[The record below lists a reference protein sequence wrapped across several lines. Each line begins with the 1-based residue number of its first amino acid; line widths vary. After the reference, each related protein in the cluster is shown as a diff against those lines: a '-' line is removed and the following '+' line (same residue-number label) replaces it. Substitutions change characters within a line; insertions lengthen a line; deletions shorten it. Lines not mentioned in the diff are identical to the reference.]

1 MTYSWHRPAVSGFA
15 TDGRALLPGTL
26 NAFARFWEGE
36 PPGEPRHHP
45 ARTEPRPPGI
55 TQGRLAFTVFITPTR
70 NVSMKSDRTEEP
82 PARRLG
88 ILYVTSFCTIA
99 LLSGLSQAFV
109 LKELAFESRAI
120 SSVARLAGQ
129 WSVDHSLSVSAMAV
143 LAASDAWEREK
154 SECSL
159 RQAIEQRQHETSGS
173 SRQDVPKVGSNER
186 DSASSRL
193 RREAETHR
201 HSATESATELVA
213 LLEKNWPAL
222 PSTAESAALMR
233 SISAEEAAA
242 RRLAAEATQATA
254 DEVAARIG
262 KVETFEYQ
270 LFGMVVVVL
279 VLEGLFVVNPAV
291 LKIQQIMRD
300 MRQSHD
306 ELKFYATKLERS
318 NKELQDF
325 ASVASHDLQEPLRK
339 IQAFSD
345 RLRSRCM
352 QAIDQQGRDY
362 LDRIQNAAGRMQSL
376 INDLLTYARVESKA
390 QPFVPTDLVSVTREV
405 VSDLEARIEQVNG
418 RVVVGELP
426 SVEADPL
433 QVRQLMQNLIGNS
446 LKYHRPD
453 VHPEVSVYGHH
464 LGDGTCQTPGA
475 AAGPYCQIMVE
486 DNGIGFEE
494 VYSEKIF
501 AIFQRLHGRTEYEGT
516 GVGLAVCRK
525 IVERH
530 GGTITARSTPGKGST
545 FVVTLP
551 VRQPKEVTR
560 DECRS

>member
-1 MTYSWHRPAVSGFA
+1 
-15 TDGRALLPGTL
+15 
-26 NAFARFWEGE
+26 
-36 PPGEPRHHP
+36 
-45 ARTEPRPPGI
+45 
-55 TQGRLAFTVFITPTR
+55 
-70 NVSMKSDRTEEP
+70 MKSDCTEEP

-99 LLSGLSQAFV
+99 LLSGLSQVFV
-109 LKELAFESRAI
+109 LRELSSESRAI

-129 WSVDHSLSVSAMAV
+129 WSLDHSLSVLSMAV

-154 SECSL
+154 QQAAL
-159 RQAIEQRQHETSGS
+159 RQVIEQRRPETSGF
-173 SRQDVPKVGSNER
+173 SRQDIPKVGSNER

-201 HSATESATELVA
+201 LSATESAAA
-213 LLEKNWPAL
+213 LLALIDKNRPAL
-222 PSTAESAALMR
+222 PPPTETAALVR
-233 SISAEEAAA
+233 DISAKEEAA
-242 RRLAAEATQATA
+242 RRLAGEATQATA

-262 KVETFEYQ
+262 KVESFEYQ

-300 MRQSHD
+300 MRRSHD

-345 RLRSRCM
+345 RLRSKCV
-352 QAIDQQGRDY
+352 QTIDDQGREY
-362 LDRIQNAAGRMQSL
+362 LDRIQNAAGRMQTL
-376 INDLLTYARVESKA
+376 INDLLTYARVATKA
-390 QPFVPTDLVSVTREV
+390 RPFVTTDLVSVTREV

-418 RVVVGELP
+418 HVEVGELP

-453 VHPEVSVYGHH
+453 VRPQVNIYGHH
-464 LGDGTCQTPGA
+464 LNEGTCQAPGA

-551 VRQPKEVTR
+551 VRQPKEAIP